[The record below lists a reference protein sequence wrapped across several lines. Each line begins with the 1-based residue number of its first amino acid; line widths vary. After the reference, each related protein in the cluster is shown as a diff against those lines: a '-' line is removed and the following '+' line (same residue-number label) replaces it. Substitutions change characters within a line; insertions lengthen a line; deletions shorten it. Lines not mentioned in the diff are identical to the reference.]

1 MDEERLDR
9 IEKLLERITN
19 AIEDI
24 ADAMYEDDVEEEA
37 PNGENQE

>member
-9 IEKLLERITN
+9 IEKLLERIAD

-24 ADAMYEDDVEEEA
+24 ADAMYESDEENSDE
-37 PNGENQE
+37 EKQE